1 MNIMIDMRD
10 VSGSGQKKEEE
21 KWYGSAGSDCNQEE
35 YAELQA
41 GSGGGGKAGKDPGG
55 GAAGAQRR
63 E

>member
-1 MNIMIDMRD
+1 MNIFFMCVMCPVLD
-10 VSGSGQKKEEE
+10 KKEGE